1 MDDSALEEVLREI
14 AGETHV
20 PPERVVHLA
29 KARTRGRRLVQVV
42 SALSLL
48 AQLFAFG
55 AAVILLSAPELDPKA
70 RIAGM
75 VALCA
80 YAGCAIVALVAAR
93 ERLKPFLRD
102 LERLAA

>member
-1 MDDSALEEVLREI
+1 MDDSALEAVLCEI
-14 AGETHV
+14 AGERYA
-20 PPERVVHLA
+20 PSQRVVRLA
-29 KARTRGRRLVQVV
+29 KARTRGRRLVQAV

-55 AAVILLSAPELDPKA
+55 TAVILLSAPGLDPKA

-93 ERLKPFLRD
+93 ERLKPFLTR
-102 LERLAA
+102 LENLAA